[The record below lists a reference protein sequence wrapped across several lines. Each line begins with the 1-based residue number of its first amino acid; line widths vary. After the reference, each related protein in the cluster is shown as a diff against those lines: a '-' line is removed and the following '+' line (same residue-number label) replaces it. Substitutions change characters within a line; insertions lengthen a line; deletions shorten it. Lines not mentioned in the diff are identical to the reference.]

1 MKSAKI
7 LPIVYTSA
15 SAALACQAKQATS
28 KLDAAFLLAI
38 SALTL
43 FNLGP
48 TDNKRLTSAKRAD
61 TNNPPAVSGIAKQR
75 RQLAKTCRSTVRIKI
90 IGQLLGLA
98 MMICNRGNINS
109 QLRGG
114 AMIMGANM
122 AFFLCGGGGAVHNIR
137 GGHEPLP
144 SGLTRFILM
153 IDTILTLSAL
163 FAARAPLESS
173 RRTIYMGIYIAG
185 VSMGALEGLGLLLK
199 GLANTRHEVL

>member
-7 LPIVYTSA
+7 LPIIYTSA
-15 SAALACQAKQATS
+15 SATLAYQAKQTAS
-28 KLDAAFLLAI
+28 KVDAAFLLAT

-75 RQLAKTCRSTVRIKI
+75 RQAAKTCRSTVRIKI
-90 IGQLLGLA
+90 VGQLIGLA
-98 MMICNRGNINS
+98 VMICNKGNINS

-114 AMIMGANM
+114 AKIMGANM

-137 GGHEPLP
+137 GDHEPLP

-173 RRTIYMGIYIAG
+173 QRTVYMGIYVAG
-185 VSMGALEGLGLLLK
+185 VSIM
-199 GLANTRHEVL
+199 HI